1 MARLAFLLLVFVTM
15 LDTVQAETVQKTVT
29 LNSSTCWGTT
39 YTALTET
46 SSWIVD
52 GVTVTQT
59 PPVNYRGYEN
69 YVRNGNLE
77 IVGGDGTL
85 TFSVTSGNI
94 VSATIVGS
102 TSVASPNLTPSTGSL
117 SSTATA
123 TSTQYTWTGSTTS
136 LTLTATGLSDGQEF
150 AYTSIELTLED
161 DLDNL
166 GTTTDA
172 GATFD
177 FTQNATFF
185 ADASLHAK
193 TIAAG
198 DLELYLDSFMAS
210 DAPAIQQAVTNGS
223 TYLHMQSGSRLWVR
237 QNADI
242 YINGVQFTTTS
253 GYPDVTPDG
262 GTYDSTT
269 GTWTGQ
275 EEQLIFTFNSD
286 ADIQI
291 VEVEASEAY
300 EVSISSYGRGYTSFN
315 GTRIE
320 REEQG
325 TTYQANGTF
334 YMKSGDTAELTFTPD
349 DRRYVYQAT
358 YYDEDFNDTDITD
371 QASAGSYT
379 LSGLTG
385 NSRILVYYNLLYPM
399 INYRAAGGGSIQMSA
414 TYLNEQ
420 DENDSYY
427 GDAISNN
434 SANIGIAYGADVT
447 FTLAADEGYK
457 LARLEVNG
465 EDVTS
470 QVEDNTYTYSNL
482 TQALDVTATFE
493 ESGSRVIIMSYGA
506 DEATAEVY
514 GKTYC
519 PESGE
524 SEGKGQFDGAFD
536 FTATAGTV
544 INMTFEPATG
554 CQVDSLVIRTYSD
567 TSGETE
573 VIPGTS
579 ISGLAYSVNILESM
593 TQLDVAVYYGQIVT
607 HTVKVTSV
615 GQGTVNANTEELEYV
630 IAPTSEADITVNDG
644 NWLSMTFT
652 PETGYRFSSLTID
665 GQSITLEPDS
675 LGVVM
680 YTIPEVTADMAVVA
694 TFEEIPTVA
703 TPTMFRDGRLFALTT
718 ETENA
723 TIYFA
728 VDDGSSAT
736 TGPDYQVYSDA
747 ETHLLDGAAT
757 IYAYATKA
765 NYNQSETVSF
775 SVTLADMT
783 AKAPSG
789 FAFADNT
796 VTLTVPDS
804 CAVRYTTDGT
814 DPTAESTL
822 YESGITVTG
831 NVTVRARS
839 FRDNWFSSDVVEYTV
854 DAFQVADVTFAQD
867 GNQVTLT
874 CDTPEAVI
882 HYSLS
887 INEEEL
893 TGPSPVVL
901 TMPNSDCTITAYATR
916 DGYNQSEVTTYP
928 FVAANVTVATPT
940 FARTENVVTI
950 STTTAEA
957 TIYYTTDS
965 TDPTTESTI
974 YTEGITADRN
984 MTIKAFAVRDNWFS
998 SAMAEYTVDGF
1009 QCEQPVFSWNG
1020 DQLTMTT
1027 ATEGATISYSMVETS
1042 EAGSGTPNLQT
1053 YTGPITVT
1061 SNVIIVAVATMEGY
1075 NDSEETTLVYPYTAW
1090 KEMMDAAEEGQSIV
1104 DNYFGNAHVSG
1115 DQIIAL
1121 RNLINSA
1128 TSMYFERT
1136 ADEEAINA
1144 KTAELQ
1150 AAIAEIQALLAI
1162 KDAYAV
1168 LSENT
1173 LTFYYDNQMGE
1184 RGGMSVGP
1192 FSSPDDR
1199 AWNEQSRSITTV
1211 AFDESFADYTTLTS
1225 TAHWFNLCVNLTTI
1239 NGLANL
1245 KTDAVTDMSY
1255 MFSSCSF
1262 LDLAGID
1269 LSGFNT
1275 ANVTNMHGMFISS
1288 GLTSIDL
1295 STLNTSNVT
1304 DMGHL
1309 FEGCTALTD
1318 VNLSGINTEMVTDMS
1333 LMFYE
1338 CSSLQTIYVGD
1349 GWSTVRVTDGL
1360 EMFTNCIAL
1369 VGING
1374 TTYDA
1379 AHVDADYAHVDGGE
1393 RNPGYLS
1400 LLLTMGDANGDG
1412 EVNIADAVATVTNIL
1427 GEDTEESFYR
1437 NAADMNAD
1445 IEIDIFDVTLIVNE
1459 VLNGNNTG
1467 GARGDMTRS
1476 GSAVTMESAWLTTAG
1491 ETAYVSLDHAGRY
1504 TALQFDLTLP
1514 EGTVLEDVRLL
1525 SGATDHQLSFVHRG
1539 DGDYRVVGLSMSNS
1553 TLPTANGHL
1562 LQLRLSQ
1569 AAGEGSI
1576 ALNNILLVTP
1586 AGQTATAISETL
1598 SGGDTATSGDGT
1610 YYDLSGRLMKLS
1622 NGQLSNGQL
1631 SKGIYIVNHKKVIIK

>member
-1 MARLAFLLLVFVTM
+1 MKKTIITRTIARLAFLLLVFVTM

-123 TSTQYTWTGSTTS
+123 TGTQYTWTGSTTS

-198 DLELYLDSFMAS
+198 DLELYLDGFMAS
-210 DAPAIQQAVTNGS
+210 DDPAIQQAVTNGS

-291 VEVEASEAY
+291 VEVGAGEADVATHA
-300 EVSISSYGRGYTSFN
+300 VNLTVD
-315 GTRIE
+315 
-320 REEQG
+320 
-325 TTYQANGTF
+325 ANGIVYGSTVNDAA
-334 YMKSGDTAELTFTPD
+334 SGETKEIAVPE
-349 DRRYVYQAT
+349 
-358 YYDEDFNDTDITD
+358 DE
-371 QASAGSYT
+371 SVT
-379 LSGLTG
+379 LS
-385 NSRILVYYNLLYPM
+385 
-399 INYRAAGGGSIQMSA
+399 IQP
-414 TYLNEQ
+414 
-420 DENDSYY
+420 
-427 GDAISNN
+427 
-434 SANIGIAYGADVT
+434 
-447 FTLAADEGYK
+447 DEGYD
-457 LARLEVNG
+457 LSQLLVNG
-465 EDVTS
+465 EDMTDN
-470 QVEDNTYTYSNL
+470 VEKQSGDGQSSRTIYTYTMNL
-482 TQALDVTATFE
+482 LTDDVTVSVSFVQTP
-493 ESGSRVIIMSYGA
+493 RVIIMSYNSTESDSA
-506 DEATAEVY
+506 L

-519 PESGE
+519 PESGV
-524 SEGKGQFDGAFD
+524 SEGYGPYDGAFD
-536 FTATAGTV
+536 FYVTPGNT
-544 INMTFEPATG
+544 INLTFEPATG
-554 CQVDSLVIRTYSD
+554 CQLDSVVVRTSR
-567 TSGETE
+567 ETGDE
-573 VIPGTS
+573 TDVIPGSS
-579 ISGLAYSVNILESM
+579 ISGLAYSIYILESTM
-593 TQLDVAVYYGQIVT
+593 QLDVAVYYGQIVT
-607 HTVKVTSV
+607 HNVTITSV
-615 GQGTVNANTEELEYV
+615 GQGTINANTEEVYYE
-630 IAPTSEADITVNDG
+630 ISPNGEITATVNDG
-644 NWLSMTFT
+644 SWLSMTFT
-652 PETGYRFSSLTID
+652 PEANHRFSSLTID
-665 GQSITLEPDS
+665 GEPVDAAADS
-675 LGVVM
+675 TGVVM
-680 YTIPEVTADMAVVA
+680 YTIPEVTADMTVVA

-814 DPTAESTL
+814 DPTAESAL

-882 HYSLS
+882 HYNLS

-1136 ADEEAINA
+1136 ADEDAINA

-1211 AFDESFADYTTLTS
+1211 SFDESFADYTTLTS

-1400 LLLTMGDANGDG
+1400 LLLTKGDANGDG
-1412 EVNIADAVATVTNIL
+1412 EVNIADAVGTVTYIL

-1445 IEIDIFDVTLIVNE
+1445 IE
-1459 VLNGNNTG
+1459 
-1467 GARGDMTRS
+1467 M
-1476 GSAVTMESAWLTTAG
+1476 M
-1491 ETAYVSLDHAGRY
+1491 
-1504 TALQFDLTLP
+1504 
-1514 EGTVLEDVRLL
+1514 
-1525 SGATDHQLSFVHRG
+1525 
-1539 DGDYRVVGLSMSNS
+1539 
-1553 TLPTANGHL
+1553 
-1562 LQLRLSQ
+1562 
-1569 AAGEGSI
+1569 
-1576 ALNNILLVTP
+1576 P
-1586 AGQTATAISETL
+1586 A
-1598 SGGDTATSGDGT
+1598 
-1610 YYDLSGRLMKLS
+1610 
-1622 NGQLSNGQL
+1622 
-1631 SKGIYIVNHKKVIIK
+1631 